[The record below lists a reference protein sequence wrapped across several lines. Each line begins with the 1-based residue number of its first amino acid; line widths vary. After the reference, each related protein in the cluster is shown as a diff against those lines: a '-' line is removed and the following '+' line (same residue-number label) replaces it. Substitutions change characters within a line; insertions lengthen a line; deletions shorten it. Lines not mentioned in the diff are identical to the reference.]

1 MEKVS
6 IEESTL
12 EELKEALEKAEK
24 DARNCGILKCVCC
37 HSDGHNFSGKLADCG
52 CCDIRDKLRDI
63 VLKKEEPNQA
73 KSVGDEKQNKPQI
86 GKCSECKSLDKSYL
100 IRSGFRFCTH
110 WHNFTIEN
118 GFCHAFESE
127 ENVSEPVDKSL

>member
-24 DARNCGILKCVCC
+24 DEEICVNLSCNRC
-37 HSDGHNFSGKLADCG
+37 HSDRHNFSGELAEY
-52 CCDIRDKLRDI
+52 CCSDIRNALRDI

-127 ENVSEPVDKSL
+127 ENASEPVDKSL